1 MPLKIRYLNGPYAGR
16 DIDIEDDRDEV
27 RFGRGLDA
35 DIPFPEDLTLVS
47 HQHFGLRKEY
57 GGYKFIIN
65 REKPVFMDGRPV
77 LDGESLPRT
86 AQIQLSSA
94 EGPRL
99 RIERVQAY
107 GANQLKTEVL
117 RPAEDVAGAVRAAHS
132 RTGRNAAMVALVA
145 LGLAAAA
152 VVGYYA
158 WKGTQE
164 QVVATGE
171 AVSQTQ
177 AQLAATQ
184 GEITSLKE
192 QVPSLKEQVD
202 SLRNSHDFS
211 ALIEQVKGSVY
222 LVATEL
228 PSGSLR
234 AGGTAWVVQ
243 LPDGTKALAT
253 NAHVAEEFEDARKAE
268 NGGGRLVAV
277 EPHAPGYRRFVIT
290 GAKKHPAYDLWAQ
303 FANAYYA
310 KAQAGTVRNVALPVA
325 YDVAI
330 LTVDEPQALARPLKI
345 APVEELESMKAG
357 EQLLQIGY
365 PVENVLGTD
374 LSKPEPNSNTGA
386 ITAMTSFFLSVG
398 EARDRQFIQ
407 HTAAGAGGSSGS
419 AMFNEKGEVVGLHNS
434 GNYIFITTGP
444 GENDWE
450 RVPSAGNINYA
461 QRADLLVELMEGRAE
476 RRTEEVYKPMWA
488 EAEKQYSKSPEA
500 IIQDQVTLLGQQ
512 VGGADKVEVWKT
524 LDGEMR
530 DQDMTHLDSMKG
542 AWFEVDP
549 DPGYAYLLL
558 ARAGDGRNI
567 GIALFARADDT
578 FIGVGTRGAF
588 FSSYQTYFDGPLPL
602 RVAVF
607 DDYGGKVAEDRRPA
621 GKVTLTVYRAPM
633 PKQ

>member
-1 MPLKIRYLNGPYAGR
+1 MPLKIRYVTGEYAGR
-16 DIDIEDDRDEV
+16 DIEIGDEAAEV

-47 HQHFGLRKEY
+47 RQHFGLRKEY

-65 REKPVFMDGRPV
+65 REKPVFLNGKPVFDGQ
-77 LDGESLPRT
+77 DLPRN
-86 AQIQLSSA
+86 AEIQLSSLD
-94 EGPRL
+94 GPRL
-99 RIERVQAY
+99 KIERLDGY
-107 GANQLKTEVL
+107 GSNQLKTEIL
-117 RPAEDVAGAVRAAHS
+117 KPTENVAQAVRDTRS
-132 RTGRNAAMVALVA
+132 RSGRTAMLASIVA
-145 LGLAAAA
+145 LGLVAAAI
-152 VVGYYA
+152 VGYYA

-171 AVSQTQ
+171 AVSKTQ
-177 AQLAATQ
+177 ADLAQTQ

-202 SLRNSHDFS
+202 SLRNAHDFS

-234 AGGTAWVVQ
+234 AGGTAWVIQ

-253 NAHVAEEFEDARKAE
+253 NAHVAAEYEDARKPE
-268 NGGGRLVAV
+268 NGGGRLVVV
-277 EPHAPGYRRFVIT
+277 EPKGPAYRRFVVT
-290 GAKKHPAYDLWAQ
+290 SAKKHPAYDLWGQ

-310 KAQAGTVRNVALPVA
+310 KANAGTVRNVALPIG

-330 LTVDEPQALARPLKI
+330 LTVDDPAALAPALKI
-345 APVEELESMKAG
+345 APTDELETLKAG
-357 EQLLQIGY
+357 EQILQIGY

-386 ITAMTSFFLSVG
+386 ITAMTSFFLSIG
-398 EARDRQFIQ
+398 EAKDRQFIQ

-419 AMFNEKGEVVGLHNS
+419 AIFNEKGEVIGLHNS

-444 GENDWE
+444 GENDWQ

-476 RRTEEVYKPMWA
+476 ERTEKVYKPMWA
-488 EAEKQYSKSPEA
+488 EAEKQFAKSPEA
-500 IIQDQVTLLGQQ
+500 IVQDQVTLLGQQ
-512 VGGADKVEVWKT
+512 VGGADKVEVWQT
-524 LDGEMR
+524 LEGEMR
-530 DQDMTHLDSMKG
+530 DSDTTYLDSMKG
-542 AWFEVDP
+542 AWFDIDP
-549 DPGYAYLLL
+549 EPGYAYLLL
-558 ARAGDGRNI
+558 ARSADERNV
-567 GIALFARADDT
+567 GVALFAKADNT
-578 FIGVGTRGAF
+578 FIGVGTRGSF
-588 FSSYQTYFDGPLPL
+588 FSSYYTYFDGPLPL

-607 DDYGGKVAEDRRPA
+607 DDYGGKVAEDPRPA

-633 PKQ
+633 PKK